1 MVIGIGI
8 DIVEI
13 PRVERLLEK
22 WGESFLRRVFLPG
35 EIAYCRE
42 KKFPAPHLAARI
54 AVKEAVLKSFGEG
67 WTEKIG
73 WKDILVRRSL
83 KGQPRVELI
92 GKGKDLQEEMG
103 VETVLVTIS
112 HADSYSVAAAVL
124 CGPPGGQR
132 DTHRRAVPDS
142 EV

>member
-1 MVIGIGI
+1 MVLGIGI
-8 DIVEI
+8 DIIEI

-22 WGESFLRRVFLPG
+22 WGESFLKRVFLPE

-42 KKFPAPHLAARI
+42 KKYPAPHYAARI

-92 GKGKDLQEEMG
+92 GKGKSLQAEMG
-103 VETVLVTIS
+103 VETILVSLS
-112 HADSYSVAAAVL
+112 HADSYSVAVAVL
-124 CGPPGGQR
+124 SGKTVIGNR
-132 DTHRRAVPDS
+132 
-142 EV
+142 

>member
-8 DIVEI
+8 DIIEI

-22 WGESFLRRVFLPG
+22 WGESFLRRVFLPE
-35 EIAYCRE
+35 EIAYCGG
-42 KKFPAPHLAARI
+42 KKYPAPHYAARI

-73 WKDILVRRSL
+73 WKDILVGRSR

-92 GKGKDLQEEMG
+92 GKGGELGREMG
-103 VETVLVTIS
+103 VERVLVSLS
-112 HADSYSVAAAVL
+112 HADSHSVAVAVL
-124 CGPPGGQR
+124 CGEG
-132 DTHRRAVPDS
+132 S
-142 EV
+142 

>member
-8 DIVEI
+8 DIIEI

-22 WGESFLRRVFLPG
+22 WGESFLHRVFLPG
-35 EIAYCRE
+35 EVAYCRE
-42 KKFPAPHLAARI
+42 KKYPAPHLAARI

-73 WKDILVRRSL
+73 WKDILVGRSL

-92 GKGKDLQEEMG
+92 GKGKKLQEEMG
-103 VETVLVTIS
+103 VEKILVSLS

-124 CGPPGGQR
+124 CGGSGGR
-132 DTHRRAVPDS
+132 
-142 EV
+142 